1 MNFVFFYYFPIV
13 ATSCR
18 VLREEAA
25 RREADE
31 ATGFQLEKG
40 LVLQKEKSQ
49 HLAADDEGFE
59 AENPF

>member
-1 MNFVFFYYFPIV
+1 M
-13 ATSCR
+13 
-18 VLREEAA
+18 LREEAA

-31 ATGFQLEKG
+31 ATGFHLKKS

-49 HLAADDEGFE
+49 HLAADDGGFE